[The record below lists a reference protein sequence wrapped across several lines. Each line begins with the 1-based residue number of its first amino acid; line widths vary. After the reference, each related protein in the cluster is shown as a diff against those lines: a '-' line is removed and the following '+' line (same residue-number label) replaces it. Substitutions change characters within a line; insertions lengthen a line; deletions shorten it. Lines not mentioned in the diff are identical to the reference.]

1 MAASESA
8 QVSTT
13 ASPRRSTP
21 CTPGRAARAS
31 GGTPGSVARMVRR
44 PTRAL
49 ISVAGPSA
57 TIRPWAISTTRSANS
72 SASSR

>member
-13 ASPRRSTP
+13 ASPRRST
-21 CTPGRAARAS
+21 ALHARQGGEGP
-31 GGTPGSVARMVRR
+31 GGTPGRVARMVRR